1 MNLTFDKKK
10 CILLATWLLIGI
22 LSFTVVGKYAAAP
35 ESHQATIAS
44 LDEKKNTVLELT
56 MAATATSAVITLLPG
71 DIGTPIAEKVADLS
85 GYLLIVLCAIFLE
98 KYLVTITGYAAFKI
112 FIPAACVLF
121 ATNLF
126 VSNRSLDRLAR
137 KLLVFGICIFLVVPS
152 SVKISDLIE
161 HTYQAQ
167 IEATLE
173 EAKGTE
179 KLLENNAESEAAD
192 HASGSAALDN
202 QTDQS
207 QQITGQSQQTTEI
220 SGFWQKAKD
229 ALSGAKDSVASSCR
243 ECNPLFR
250 RTGTEG
256 RDLSQPFRRSRGS
269 DADHLLC
276 DPASGIVCFLLAD
289 QDPCGCGSLQREV
302 PERKSIMKYHRIITL
317 KNGLEAGNPDSPIV
331 LVQPVDDHD
340 LEEMEAEVSEIQR
353 LTSMDFCLIAVK
365 VRSWNQ
371 DLSPWKAPAV
381 FGNQDF
387 GNGAADFLRN
397 ITELCPD
404 PHKTYY
410 LGGYSLAGLFSL
422 WAAYQTSLFAGIA
435 AASPSVWF
443 PGFLDYVKAHK
454 FQSSC
459 VYLSLGDREE
469 RTKNSVMAAVGDCIR
484 AYDNWLKEQKI
495 QCTLEW
501 NKGNHFQDPG
511 LRTARAFS
519 WVLTQPP
526 RTL

>member
-35 ESHQATIAS
+35 ESHQATITS

-179 KLLENNAESEAAD
+179 QLLENSVEAEASDNTAESTV
-192 HASGSAALDN
+192 SGN
-202 QTDQS
+202 QTS
-207 QQITGQSQQTTEI
+207 QSQQTAEN
-220 SGFWQKAKD
+220 SNLWQKAKD
-229 ALSGAKDSVASSCR
+229 ALSGAKESVASVVENVTLSSEELVQKVETSLSHFVEAVAVMLITSCVIPLLVLFVFFWLIKILVDVDFSSGKFQKG
-243 ECNPLFR
+243 NPL
-250 RTGTEG
+250 
-256 RDLSQPFRRSRGS
+256 
-269 DADHLLC
+269 
-276 DPASGIVCFLLAD
+276 
-289 QDPCGCGSLQREV
+289 
-302 PERKSIMKYHRIITL
+302 
-317 KNGLEAGNPDSPIV
+317 
-331 LVQPVDDHD
+331 
-340 LEEMEAEVSEIQR
+340 
-353 LTSMDFCLIAVK
+353 
-365 VRSWNQ
+365 
-371 DLSPWKAPAV
+371 
-381 FGNQDF
+381 
-387 GNGAADFLRN
+387 
-397 ITELCPD
+397 
-404 PHKTYY
+404 
-410 LGGYSLAGLFSL
+410 
-422 WAAYQTSLFAGIA
+422 
-435 AASPSVWF
+435 
-443 PGFLDYVKAHK
+443 
-454 FQSSC
+454 
-459 VYLSLGDREE
+459 
-469 RTKNSVMAAVGDCIR
+469 
-484 AYDNWLKEQKI
+484 
-495 QCTLEW
+495 
-501 NKGNHFQDPG
+501 
-511 LRTARAFS
+511 
-519 WVLTQPP
+519 
-526 RTL
+526 

>member
-35 ESHQATIAS
+35 ESHQATITS

-179 KLLENNAESEAAD
+179 QLLENSVEAEASDNTAESTV
-192 HASGSAALDN
+192 SGN
-202 QTDQS
+202 QTSQS
-207 QQITGQSQQTTEI
+207 QQAAENSNL
-220 SGFWQKAKD
+220 WQKAKD
-229 ALSGAKDSVASSCR
+229 ALSSAKESVASVVENVTISSEELVRKVETSLSHFVEAVAVMLITSCVIPLLVLFVFFWLIKILVDVDLSSGKFQKG
-243 ECNPLFR
+243 NPL
-250 RTGTEG
+250 
-256 RDLSQPFRRSRGS
+256 
-269 DADHLLC
+269 
-276 DPASGIVCFLLAD
+276 
-289 QDPCGCGSLQREV
+289 
-302 PERKSIMKYHRIITL
+302 
-317 KNGLEAGNPDSPIV
+317 
-331 LVQPVDDHD
+331 
-340 LEEMEAEVSEIQR
+340 
-353 LTSMDFCLIAVK
+353 
-365 VRSWNQ
+365 
-371 DLSPWKAPAV
+371 
-381 FGNQDF
+381 
-387 GNGAADFLRN
+387 
-397 ITELCPD
+397 
-404 PHKTYY
+404 
-410 LGGYSLAGLFSL
+410 
-422 WAAYQTSLFAGIA
+422 
-435 AASPSVWF
+435 
-443 PGFLDYVKAHK
+443 
-454 FQSSC
+454 
-459 VYLSLGDREE
+459 
-469 RTKNSVMAAVGDCIR
+469 
-484 AYDNWLKEQKI
+484 
-495 QCTLEW
+495 
-501 NKGNHFQDPG
+501 
-511 LRTARAFS
+511 
-519 WVLTQPP
+519 
-526 RTL
+526 

>member
-35 ESHQATIAS
+35 ESHHATITS

-179 KLLENNAESEAAD
+179 KLLENSVEAEASDNTAESTV
-192 HASGSAALDN
+192 SGN
-202 QTDQS
+202 QTS
-207 QQITGQSQQTTEI
+207 QSQQTAEN
-220 SGFWQKAKD
+220 SNLWQKAKD
-229 ALSGAKDSVASSCR
+229 ALSSAKESVASVVENVTISSEELVRKVETSLSHFVEAVAVMLITSCVIPLLVLFVFFWLIKILVDVDLSSGKFQKG
-243 ECNPLFR
+243 NPL
-250 RTGTEG
+250 
-256 RDLSQPFRRSRGS
+256 
-269 DADHLLC
+269 
-276 DPASGIVCFLLAD
+276 
-289 QDPCGCGSLQREV
+289 
-302 PERKSIMKYHRIITL
+302 
-317 KNGLEAGNPDSPIV
+317 
-331 LVQPVDDHD
+331 
-340 LEEMEAEVSEIQR
+340 
-353 LTSMDFCLIAVK
+353 
-365 VRSWNQ
+365 
-371 DLSPWKAPAV
+371 
-381 FGNQDF
+381 
-387 GNGAADFLRN
+387 
-397 ITELCPD
+397 
-404 PHKTYY
+404 
-410 LGGYSLAGLFSL
+410 
-422 WAAYQTSLFAGIA
+422 
-435 AASPSVWF
+435 
-443 PGFLDYVKAHK
+443 
-454 FQSSC
+454 
-459 VYLSLGDREE
+459 
-469 RTKNSVMAAVGDCIR
+469 
-484 AYDNWLKEQKI
+484 
-495 QCTLEW
+495 
-501 NKGNHFQDPG
+501 
-511 LRTARAFS
+511 
-519 WVLTQPP
+519 
-526 RTL
+526 

>member
-35 ESHQATIAS
+35 ESHQATITS

-179 KLLENNAESEAAD
+179 QLLENSVEAEASDNTAESTV
-192 HASGSAALDN
+192 SGN
-202 QTDQS
+202 QTS
-207 QQITGQSQQTTEI
+207 QSQQTAEN
-220 SGFWQKAKD
+220 SNLWQKAKD
-229 ALSGAKDSVASSCR
+229 ALSSAKESVASVVENVTISSEELVRKVETSLSHFVEAVAVMLITSCVIPLLVLFVFFWLIKILVDVDLSSGKFQKG
-243 ECNPLFR
+243 NPL
-250 RTGTEG
+250 
-256 RDLSQPFRRSRGS
+256 
-269 DADHLLC
+269 
-276 DPASGIVCFLLAD
+276 
-289 QDPCGCGSLQREV
+289 
-302 PERKSIMKYHRIITL
+302 
-317 KNGLEAGNPDSPIV
+317 
-331 LVQPVDDHD
+331 
-340 LEEMEAEVSEIQR
+340 
-353 LTSMDFCLIAVK
+353 
-365 VRSWNQ
+365 
-371 DLSPWKAPAV
+371 
-381 FGNQDF
+381 
-387 GNGAADFLRN
+387 
-397 ITELCPD
+397 
-404 PHKTYY
+404 
-410 LGGYSLAGLFSL
+410 
-422 WAAYQTSLFAGIA
+422 
-435 AASPSVWF
+435 
-443 PGFLDYVKAHK
+443 
-454 FQSSC
+454 
-459 VYLSLGDREE
+459 
-469 RTKNSVMAAVGDCIR
+469 
-484 AYDNWLKEQKI
+484 
-495 QCTLEW
+495 
-501 NKGNHFQDPG
+501 
-511 LRTARAFS
+511 
-519 WVLTQPP
+519 
-526 RTL
+526 

>member
-1 MNLTFDKKK
+1 MNFTFDKKK

-35 ESHQATIAS
+35 ESHQATITS

-56 MAATATSAVITLLPG
+56 IAATATSAVITLLPS

-179 KLLENNAESEAAD
+179 KLLENNAESEATD
-192 HASGSAALDN
+192 HTSSSAASDN

-229 ALSGAKDSVASSCR
+229 ALSGAKDSVASAVENVTISSEELVQKVETSLSHFVEAVAVMLITSCVIPLLVLFVFFWLIKILVDVDLSGGKFQKG
-243 ECNPLFR
+243 NPL
-250 RTGTEG
+250 
-256 RDLSQPFRRSRGS
+256 
-269 DADHLLC
+269 
-276 DPASGIVCFLLAD
+276 
-289 QDPCGCGSLQREV
+289 
-302 PERKSIMKYHRIITL
+302 
-317 KNGLEAGNPDSPIV
+317 
-331 LVQPVDDHD
+331 
-340 LEEMEAEVSEIQR
+340 
-353 LTSMDFCLIAVK
+353 
-365 VRSWNQ
+365 
-371 DLSPWKAPAV
+371 
-381 FGNQDF
+381 
-387 GNGAADFLRN
+387 
-397 ITELCPD
+397 
-404 PHKTYY
+404 
-410 LGGYSLAGLFSL
+410 
-422 WAAYQTSLFAGIA
+422 
-435 AASPSVWF
+435 
-443 PGFLDYVKAHK
+443 
-454 FQSSC
+454 
-459 VYLSLGDREE
+459 
-469 RTKNSVMAAVGDCIR
+469 
-484 AYDNWLKEQKI
+484 
-495 QCTLEW
+495 
-501 NKGNHFQDPG
+501 
-511 LRTARAFS
+511 
-519 WVLTQPP
+519 
-526 RTL
+526 